1 MKKSN
6 PLTLAGLLIAL
17 HLIILFI
24 SQFAPGTELILML
37 IAPFFSAMYV
47 IKNNKKYTLVFAVG
61 TLIVC
66 SIFNLYGTLLYII
79 PILISGI
86 VYGFLAKKEK
96 DNLRTIY
103 ILSFTQILSFF
114 LMNYLISIIFDIDL
128 IHSLT
133 NIFKLIGISGKVYAL
148 PLLIVYCFFQSS
160 IMHYVLKN
168 ELKKFSIY
176 FPKFE
181 SIDYKIIV
189 VSIVTTICAV
199 IIPANS
205 IIESFLII
213 VAGIMIFPILLY
225 AFIIKKDY
233 FKIML
238 ASIAISFLIF
248 TLPIMKFIGDTKIL
262 IALYSMFLPIYIYGI
277 YRYLKIN
284 YFKKY
289 MK

>member
-1 MKKSN
+1 MKKRN
-6 PLTLAGLLIAL
+6 PLTLSGLLIAL

-24 SQFAPGTELILML
+24 AQFAPGAELVLML

-47 IKNNKKYTLVFAVG
+47 IKNDKKYTSIFAIG

-66 SIFNLYGTLLYII
+66 SLFNLYETLLYII
-79 PILISGI
+79 PILINGI

-128 IHSLT
+128 IYSLT
-133 NIFKLIGISGKVYAL
+133 NIFKLIGISGKVYAF

-189 VSIVTTICAV
+189 ASIVTIFCA
-199 IIPANS
+199 IIIAPNS
-205 IIESFLII
+205 AIESFLIVI
-213 VAGIMIFPILLY
+213 SGIMIFPILLY

-238 ASIAISFLIF
+238 VSIAISFLVF
-248 TLPIMKFIGDTKIL
+248 TLPIMKFIGETKIL
-262 IALYSMFLPIYIYGI
+262 IAIYSMFLPIYIYGI
-277 YRYLKIN
+277 YRYFKIN

>member
-24 SQFAPGTELILML
+24 AQFAPGTELVLML

-47 IKNNKKYTLVFAVG
+47 IKNNKKYTSIFVIG

-66 SIFNLYGTLLYII
+66 SLFNLYGTLLYII
-79 PILISGI
+79 PILINGI

-128 IHSLT
+128 IYSLT

-189 VSIVTTICAV
+189 ASVVTIICSI
-199 IIPANS
+199 IIAPNS
-205 IIESFLII
+205 AIESFLIVI
-213 VAGIMIFPILLY
+213 SGIMIFPILLY
-225 AFIIKKDY
+225 TFIIKKDD

-238 ASIAISFLIF
+238 VSIAISFLVF
-248 TLPIMKFIGDTKIL
+248 TLPIMKFIGETKIL
-262 IALYSMFLPIYIYGI
+262 IAIYSMFLPIYVYGI
-277 YRYLKIN
+277 YRYFKIN

>member
-79 PILISGI
+79 PILINGI